1 MVKPTQ
7 DNGKPAKPSGTVPV
21 PVRATLTST
30 ELMGGRQEIVIVH
43 QGKSYRLQQTRNGK
57 LILTK

>member
-1 MVKPTQ
+1 MVKPVQ
-7 DNGKPAKPSGTVPV
+7 AFSKERPV
-21 PVRATLTST
+21 PAVAPLPASVSST
-30 ELMGGRQEIVIVH
+30 ELMRGRQEIVIVH